1 MEVCTIY
8 TVKGKHEGHIW
19 QFKYD
24 FNGNLKAFEI
34 LEGLLS
40 ANQMKWLFASSNFA
54 ANESIMKTVWMHNLK
69 TNFEI
74 TIGTPDLSFDVFYN
88 AYNHKVKKLLS
99 EKAWERLSKKDR
111 MNALQG
117 IKPYDNYLARK
128 GIAKAHPSTYIN
140 QRYWEDNHASI
151 H

>member
-1 MEVCTIY
+1 METIY
-8 TVKGKHEGHIW
+8 TVKSIQDGYIW
-19 QFKYD
+19 QFKYTL
-24 FNGNLKAFEI
+24 NGDLKSFEI
-34 LEGLLS
+34 LEGTLS
-40 ANQMKWLFASSNFA
+40 ANQMKWLFSSSNFA
-54 ANESIMKTVWMHNLK
+54 ANESIMKTVWMQNLK
-69 TNFEI
+69 KNFEI
-74 TIGTPDLSFDVFYN
+74 TIGAPDLSFEAFWK
-88 AYNHKVKKLLS
+88 AYNHKVKKIIS

-111 MNALQG
+111 IEAIKG